1 MMDSFLQLVAYS
13 QNDFGPSLK
22 FLLPI
27 LIGMALA
34 IGILS
39 NLINYLLEHHQVIT
53 MFFSLPV

>member
-13 QNDFGPSLK
+13 QNDLASLK

-39 NLINYLLEHHQVIT
+39 NLINYLLEHHK
-53 MFFSLPV
+53 